1 MLPNVQADVVKPW
14 EASPLRTELTM
25 LYTLL
30 EYELHAAERYRRFVS
45 LVMVSTDGDVPGLM
59 NELGQHVRKSDVV
72 ASFDHSL
79 AVLMGETDKSDAL
92 SAVRRYCDL
101 FMNQPDLRFSVV
113 TYPDDGV
120 KPDGLVQTAYRR
132 LSKAKNNSDGIV
144 VWND

>member
-1 MLPNVQADVVKPW
+1 
-14 EASPLRTELTM
+14 M

-45 LVMVSTDGDVPGLM
+45 LVMVSTEGDIPGLM
-59 NELGQHVRKSDVV
+59 NELGRHVRKSDVV
-72 ASFDHSL
+72 ANFDHSL

-101 FMNQPDLRFSVV
+101 LMNQSDLRFSVA

-120 KPDGLVQTAYRR
+120 KPDGLVQAAYRR
-132 LSKAKNNSDGIV
+132 LSKARNNGGDSV
-144 VWND
+144 VWTD